1 MLETRIDK
9 FLWCV
14 RLYKTRSQAAEACKK
29 GQIFVG
35 GVAAKASRMIKPND
49 EIQVKRVPVIY
60 SFRILSIPSGRV
72 GAKLVENYLQNITTP
87 DQIALL
93 EVLKIDKQNGR
104 ARGLG
109 RPTKKERRDL
119 DELFIN

>member
-1 MLETRIDK
+1 METRIDK

>member
-1 MLETRIDK
+1 
-9 FLWCV
+9 V